1 MILTVLLV
9 ANDKTATA
17 AYTNLFNKKEYA
29 ILTALS
35 GRQALKEAKSHN
47 LDAIVVDATSPRLN
61 CKNLCRKL
69 KNASFAP
76 LVLITQ
82 PNAKIDGAINAAG
95 LVPKPTV
102 AKRLVA
108 RVKAILRRTAATA
121 SGARPI
127 EVGPLRID
135 GRRREAVVGERRLDL
150 RTREFDL
157 LAALARDAGV
167 VLTRDALL
175 EDVWG
180 TDFPGETRTVDVH
193 VAELR
198 KKLGDDGPP
207 IETVRGVGYRLVP
220 PGRAPLPREA

>member
-1 MILTVLLV
+1 MSFTVLLV

-29 ILTALS
+29 ILIALS

-82 PNAKIDGAINAAG
+82 PNAKIEGAISAAG

-102 AKRLVA
+102 AKRLAA
-108 RVKAILRRTAATA
+108 RVKTAIDSKPPRLLTIGKL
-121 SGARPI
+121 S
-127 EVGPLRID
+127 
-135 GRRREAVVGERRLDL
+135 LDL
-150 RTREFDL
+150 EKQK
-157 LAALARDAGV
+157 
-167 VLTRDALL
+167 LTRGGKIFPLTPKEFVLL
-175 EDVWG
+175 KTLMERAGQLVTRKVLMREVWE
-180 TDFPGETRTVDVH
+180 TDYMGDTRTLDVH
-193 VAELR
+193 VRWVRE
-198 KKLGDDGPP
+198 KVEDDPSEP
-207 IETVRGVGYRLVP
+207 RRLITVRGEGYKI
-220 PGRAPLPREA
+220 EKED

>member
-1 MILTVLLV
+1 MPLTVLLV

-82 PNAKIDGAINAAG
+82 PNTKIDSAIDAAG
-95 LVPKPTV
+95 LVPQPTV

-108 RVKAILRRTAATA
+108 RVKTAIESKPPRLLT
-121 SGARPI
+121 
-127 EVGPLRID
+127 VGKLS
-135 GRRREAVVGERRLDL
+135 LDL
-150 RTREFDL
+150 EKQK
-157 LAALARDAGV
+157 
-167 VLTRDALL
+167 LTRGGKIFPLTPKEFVLLKTLMERAGQLVTRKALMR
-175 EDVWG
+175 EVWE
-180 TDFPGETRTVDVH
+180 TDYMGDTRTLDVH
-193 VAELR
+193 VRWVRE
-198 KKLGDDGPP
+198 KVEDDPSEP
-207 IETVRGVGYRLVP
+207 RRLITVRCEGYKI
-220 PGRAPLPREA
+220 EKED